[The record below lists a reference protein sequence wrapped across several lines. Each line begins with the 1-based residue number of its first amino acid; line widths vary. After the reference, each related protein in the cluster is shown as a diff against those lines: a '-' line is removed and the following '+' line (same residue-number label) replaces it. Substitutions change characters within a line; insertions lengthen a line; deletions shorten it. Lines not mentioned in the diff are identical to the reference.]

1 MADLNNLLAEL
12 DELQE
17 NVSVNGDSNVDNISE
32 QYETSEEALI
42 QRAVEPEVPPILA
55 AAAQSGPSTS
65 MNNDILDDRFT
76 LDEDYTR
83 LKSLWVRELMSPEL
97 MPYQD
102 DTINMELELLLGQEE
117 TMEKYAQQQ
126 QQSGKDQHETALL
139 ADITKLDAARVK
151 FIVQDL
157 LTSRL
162 NKVEEHA
169 LYNREVVDR
178 MSDDEVNY
186 LKSYGELL
194 EKHFKRTVLD
204 HMPKDAWK
212 KLDDPGMIDSPDLN
226 KFVFCRVLDESVEID
241 NTLEG
246 EEKDDMN
253 IQEHQQGACLI
264 VRYGAIKSLLSE
276 EKVELLM

>member
-12 DELQE
+12 DELQA
-17 NVSVNGDSNVDNISE
+17 NVSDSGDNNVDTISAE
-32 QYETSEEALI
+32 HDTTEEEVI
-42 QRAVEPEVPPILA
+42 EHTVEPEVPPILA
-55 AAAQSGPSTS
+55 AAAQSGPSVPT
-65 MNNDILDDRFT
+65 NNDSLDDGFAP
-76 LDEDYTR
+76 DEDYTR
-83 LKSLWVRELMSPEL
+83 LRSLWVREMLSPEL
-97 MPYQD
+97 MSYQD

-117 TMEKYAQQQ
+117 TIEKYAQQQ

-162 NKVEEHA
+162 NKIEEHA

-178 MSDDEVNY
+178 MSDEEVKY

-204 HMPKDAWK
+204 HLPKDAWK

-226 KFVFCRVLDESVEID
+226 KFVFCRVLHERVEID